1 MLCLALGH
9 RASAHAPLAGPRWSR
24 PRARQGTAVST
35 SSSGR
40 CSPRRRLLQAPPA
53 PSAPHRPAAPCA
65 PLPPDASV
73 CVCRNATLL
82 LAASGRRARLGA
94 AALSHQDGKRVAVA
108 LGRGGLPL
116 LAGHAK
122 LQERVTLTARIE
134 SHVAPAKLTR
144 HSSALG
150 VECILALRH
159 GFLF

>member
-1 MLCLALGH
+1 MFD
-9 RASAHAPLAGPRWSR
+9 RACMYMYGCAYAYVYMHIRTLTSR
-24 PRARQGTAVST
+24 K
-35 SSSGR
+35 SSIVAM
-40 CSPRRRLLQAPPA
+40 PMAPPA